1 MLASPFLESFQ
12 LAWLLVPLILTGRHE
27 GIERTDT
34 FSIRQQ
40 LTRGMKRLASHAS
53 TATPICA
60 VMGGWM
66 YAGLCPLD
74 DLRLFR
80 DCGEGSQPGV

>member
-1 MLASPFLESFQ
+1 MDDLIWPS
-12 LAWLLVPLILTGRHE
+12 VP
-27 GIERTDT
+27 
-34 FSIRQQ
+34 
-40 LTRGMKRLASHAS
+40 
-53 TATPICA
+53 PICA